1 MSEVK
6 KLYKKFL
13 EFINNR
19 SLMLYII
26 VVIVA
31 VIYIVQLFNLQIIN
45 GKEYREKSEKRML
58 RTENITAPRG
68 EIYDRN
74 GVVLATSKLSYNIE
88 LYKVKIDAKEQN
100 LALSKLVN
108 ILYSNND
115 SIYSSFPIND
125 NLDGFNFSDLEE
137 EKKWKNEMNIKEEYS
152 FEQVIDYYIRLYG
165 LEEYESNPIMQKR
178 IIQIKYE
185 ANLNG
190 YSLFNSC
197 VIAKDISEKSL
208 AQIEEKKYEL
218 YGVNTVSVPSRYYPN
233 GTLLAHVIGYVRKV
247 SNEEYKTLKDSG
259 YTVNSM
265 VGKSGIEQSFEKY
278 LKGKDGVKK
287 VETDSLGNIS
297 SETITNEAQ
306 SGDSISLT
314 IDYRLQKKAEEALLS
329 CIKGLQNGTIA
340 GGKKITDA
348 NAGAVVVLDVNSGEL
363 LASASYPTYD
373 INLFT
378 KGISNADWKK
388 LSTDALKPM
397 YNRCI
402 SGTYSPGSTYK
413 MLVGIAGLKNG
424 AIKVDEKYFDPGV
437 YPYGHKPKCWL
448 YSYRGTTHGWIDIS
462 GAIKGSCNCYFY
474 EVGRRIG
481 VDEIVKYTRLFGLGQ
496 KTGIELPGEAEGTIA
511 GANKNNDTWYL
522 GNTLSAS
529 IGQGDNQYTPIQ
541 LANYISAIANGG
553 KLNKVSVIKEVKN
566 EKQNSSVSLEEI
578 SKYSSEYT
586 GVNFEERNLDID
598 EKYLKA
604 IKEGMLSVTS
614 DTGGTA
620 NIVFKN
626 SNIQVAGK
634 TGTSQ
639 VPGGRNNGI
648 FVGFAPYDNPKIAVV
663 AVIEHG
669 DEGTYTANVVKP
681 IMEEYFNI
689 LTENK
694 ENEKVQNVTKQNVE
708 F

>member
-1 MSEVK
+1 MSKVK

-19 SLMLYII
+19 SLILYII

-74 GVVLATSKLSYNIE
+74 GVVLATSKLSYNVE
-88 LYKVKIDAKEQN
+88 LYKVKVDTNEQN
-100 LALSKLVN
+100 LSLFKLIQ

-115 SIYSSFPIND
+115 KIYSTFPIND
-125 NLDGFNFSDLEE
+125 NLDGFNFSDIDE
-137 EKKWKNEMNIKEEYS
+137 EKKWKKEMKIKEDYS
-152 FEQVIDYYIRLYG
+152 FEQVIDYYIKLYN
-165 LEEYESNPIMQKR
+165 LKEYSSDPIMQKR

-190 YSLFNSC
+190 YSMFNSS
-197 VIAKDISEKSL
+197 VIAKDISDKSL

-218 YGVNTVSVPSRYYPN
+218 YGVNTVSVPIRYYPN
-233 GTLLAHVIGYVRKV
+233 ETLLSHVIGYVRKINNV
-247 SNEEYKTLKDSG
+247 EYQNLKDDG

-287 VETDSLGNIS
+287 VETDSIGNIS
-297 SETITNEAQ
+297 SENITSEAE
-306 SGDSISLT
+306 SGKSITLT
-314 IDYRLQKKAEEALLS
+314 IDYRLQKVAEESLLA
-329 CIKGLQNGTIA
+329 CIQGLQNGTIA
-340 GGKKITDA
+340 GGKKISDA

-378 KGISNADWKK
+378 KGISNEDWKK
-388 LSTDALKPM
+388 LSTDTLKPM

-424 AIKVDEKYFDPGV
+424 AIKVDEKYYDPGI
-437 YPYGHKPKCWL
+437 YPYGHNPKCWL

-481 VDEIVKYTRLFGLGQ
+481 VDEIVKYSRLFGLGQ
-496 KTGIELPGEAEGTIA
+496 KTGIELPGESEGIIA
-511 GANKNNDTWYL
+511 GANKNDNTWYL
-522 GNTLSAS
+522 GNTLSAA

-553 KLNKVSVIKEVKN
+553 NLNKVSVIKEVKN
-566 EKQNSSVSLEEI
+566 EKQNSTVSLEEI

-586 GVNFEERNLDID
+586 GVNFEERNLGI
-598 EKYLKA
+598 EENYLNA
-604 IKEGMLSVTS
+604 IKKGMLSVTS

-639 VPGGRNNGI
+639 VPGGTNNGI

-694 ENEKVQNVTKQNVE
+694 GNEKVQNVTKQSIE